1 MNLTLEVISANGSAL
16 GAGRRKVFGSE
27 GGRIGRSP
35 ECDWTLPS
43 PNKFI
48 SRHQATIL
56 CRDGQF
62 YVKAEGG
69 SGVALNDP
77 GASIPFGAPS
87 RVNHGDRLYIDEY
100 EILASLAGASA
111 QPARS
116 ADPFAAP
123 AGGAVLPP
131 LIGSLDDDP
140 IGDPSLDPLAA
151 LDPLSVLPG
160 PAIRPERDRGYGA
173 MAQGSVLNDPF
184 IPPPVAVPPAVSPP
198 PPPRSAVPS
207 PAPPPAPPP
216 AAPPRVAA
224 AARPAAPSEPA
235 STLPR
240 PIAPLI
246 PSDWNQTTF
255 GKSVADDPLEAIPR
269 PVDTAPPLPRPAPP
283 VRPAIPEARRTPAAP
298 APTQRVAPTPP
309 AAPRIPVPPPQPA
322 AAKPAT
328 PPAPRAAATPAPT
341 PVAAAASIGGLD
353 LDALLRGAGVDP
365 ANVPPEFAATLGQ
378 ILRLAVQG
386 TIDALRARDELKS
399 QFRLAVT
406 RVKVA
411 DNNPLSFAVDADD
424 ALNAMLNRRNPA
436 YLGPAEAFARAFDD
450 IREHQMAMLAG
461 MRAGFENLMARFD
474 PAELQR
480 SFDKQSKRGGL
491 LGAVSSPKYWD
502 LYADHFQALQGD
514 RDDAFRRL
522 FGEEFAAAYEKQIEL
537 LKRSR
542 GRKIPS

>member
-16 GAGRRKVFGSE
+16 GAGRRKVFGPE

-87 RVNHGDRLYIDEY
+87 PVKHGDRLYIDEY
-100 EILASLAGASA
+100 EIVASLAAASA
-111 QPARS
+111 QPARG

-140 IGDPSLDPLAA
+140 IGDASLDPLAA

-184 IPPPVAVPPAVSPP
+184 IPPPVAAPPAVP
-198 PPPRSAVPS
+198 PPPRSAVAS
-207 PAPPPAPPP
+207 PAAPPP

-224 AARPAAPSEPA
+224 SARPAAPPEPA

-255 GKSVADDPLEAIPR
+255 GKSVTDDPLEAIPR
-269 PVDTAPPLPRPAPP
+269 PVDTAPPPRPAPP
-283 VRPAIPEARRTPAAP
+283 VRPASPEARRAPA
-298 APTQRVAPTPP
+298 APTQRMAPPP
-309 AAPRIPVPPPQPA
+309 PVTPRIPVPPAQVV
-322 AAKPAT
+322 AAKPAAA
-328 PPAPRAAATPAPT
+328 PAPRAAATPAPPPAAT
-341 PVAAAASIGGLD
+341 PAPPPVAAAASSAGLD

-378 ILRLAVQG
+378 ILKLAVQG